1 MRKDPGVSFPCEEGP
16 KRLNQLKVGFSV
28 RFLRGEFSEE
38 AVGADVAGIVLK
50 GSSIGQSG

>member
-1 MRKDPGVSFPCEEGP
+1 
-16 KRLNQLKVGFSV
+16 LKVGFGV
-28 RFLRGEFSEE
+28 RFLRGEFSEQ

>member
-1 MRKDPGVSFPCEEGP
+1 
-16 KRLNQLKVGFSV
+16 LKVGFSV

-50 GSSIGQSG
+50 GGSVGQAG